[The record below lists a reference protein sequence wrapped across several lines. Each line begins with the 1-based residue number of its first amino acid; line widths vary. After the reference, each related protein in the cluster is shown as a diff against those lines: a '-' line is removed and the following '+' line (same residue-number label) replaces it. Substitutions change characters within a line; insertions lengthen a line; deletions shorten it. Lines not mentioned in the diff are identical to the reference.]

1 VVCPAPRA
9 PGESVRP
16 HRRAGASVRPVN
28 FTLSR
33 TRAQLD
39 IRPYTDEDLTALVA
53 IFTSSVHELAARYYT
68 PQQLDTWAPR
78 PPQLARWRQRL
89 RSLKTVVATDAAI
102 LTGFISYTPAGHVD
116 LLYTSPSYARRGVAS
131 LLYSS
136 VESTLI
142 SAGALEILTEA
153 SLAARPF
160 FEHFGFVV
168 SQEQNVLLGGCS
180 FPRYAMRKAVG
191 RPQVRPNHRWRGP

>member
-1 VVCPAPRA
+1 M
-9 PGESVRP
+9 
-16 HRRAGASVRPVN
+16 
-28 FTLSR
+28 
-33 TRAQLD
+33 D
-39 IRPYTDEDLTALVA
+39 IRPYTDEDLAALVA
-53 IFTSSVHELAARYYT
+53 IFTGAVHELAAPYYT

-89 RSLKTVVATDAAI
+89 GSVETVVATDAAI
-102 LTGFISYTPAGHVD
+102 PTGFISHTPTGHID

-136 VESTLI
+136 VERTLI
-142 SAGALEILTEA
+142 SAGALEISTEA

-168 SQEQNVLLGGCS
+168 SQEQNVLSGGYA
-180 FPRYAMRKAVG
+180 FRRYAMRKAVG
-191 RPQVRPNHRWRGP
+191 RS